1 MVECMPIDRDL
12 PSGATYH
19 DDFLSAVEAAGVVLL
34 LDQGDWDGGL
44 KRRVQHFGHR
54 YDYKA
59 RAVTRDSFLG
69 PLPAWLEKLG
79 NRLVSAGFFEVAPDQ
94 VIANEYLAG
103 QGISA
108 HVDCEPCF
116 NDTIV
121 SISLLSCC
129 EMIFRD
135 KDSGARSSVILESRS
150 ALVLKNE
157 ARYRWTHEIPARKSD
172 LIEGERVL
180 RSRRI
185 SLTFRKVLLA
195 S

>member
-1 MVECMPIDRDL
+1 MVECMPIGRDL

-19 DDFLSAVEAAGVVLL
+19 DDFLSPVEAAGAVLL

-69 PLPAWLEKLG
+69 PLPAWLENLG
-79 NRLVSAGFFEVAPDQ
+79 NRLVEVGCFDVAPDQ

-135 KDSGARSSVILESRS
+135 KDSGARSSVILEPRS